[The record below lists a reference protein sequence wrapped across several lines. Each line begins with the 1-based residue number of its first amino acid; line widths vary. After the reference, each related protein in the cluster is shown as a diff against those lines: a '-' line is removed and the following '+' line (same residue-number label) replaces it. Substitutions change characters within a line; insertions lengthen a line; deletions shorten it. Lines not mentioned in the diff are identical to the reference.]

1 MNDSWQDGTQ
11 PENRR
16 WTHPLMDPSSFGPI
30 PPEVAAHNRMVA
42 EWHADRPNAW
52 DFPADVVRAGRENG
66 TSIFGFP
73 QLSHRARVASIPG
86 PVGQVSIRIIEPTT
100 EVSGVYLHI
109 HGGGWV
115 IGAAHHQDPLNVMMA
130 DSTNTLVISVDYRL
144 APEDPYPAGPDDCEA
159 VAIWLAEN
167 AAAEFGTEAI
177 AIGGESAGAHL
188 AAVTM
193 LRMRDK
199 HDYPGFAAAN
209 LVYGAYDLSA
219 TPSVRSF
226 GDRGLILGT
235 KITQW
240 FTDQFVTPDL
250 HRDPDVSPL
259 FADLSE
265 LAPAIFTVGTLDP
278 LLDDTLFMYGRYVAA
293 GNKAELRVWPG
304 AIHAFDYF
312 VDGPQTDQARSAMH
326 EFVNAHL

>member
-1 MNDSWQDGTQ
+1 
-11 PENRR
+11 
-16 WTHPLMDPSSFGPI
+16 MDATKFGPI
-30 PPEVAAHNRMVA
+30 PPEVAAHNRQVA

-52 DFPADVVRAGRENG
+52 DFPAEVARAGRENG

-73 QLSHRARVASIPG
+73 QLSDRARVISIPG
-86 PVGQVSIRIIEPTT
+86 PSGPIPARIIEPTT
-100 EVSGVYLHI
+100 ATRGIYLHI

-130 DSTNTLVISVDYRL
+130 DSTGTVIVSVDYRL
-144 APEDPYPAGPDDCEA
+144 APENPYPAGPDDCEA
-159 VAIWLAEN
+159 AAVWLAEN
-167 AAAEFGTEAI
+167 AQAEFGTDLAT
-177 AIGGESAGAHL
+177 IGGESAGAHL
-188 AAVTM
+188 AMVTM
-193 LRMRDK
+193 HRMRDK
-199 HDYPGFAAAN
+199 HDYSGFSAAN

-226 GDRGLILGT
+226 GDPGLILGT
-235 KITQW
+235 KITKW

-259 FADLSE
+259 FADLSQ
-265 LAPAIFTVGTLDP
+265 LPPAIFTVGTLDP

-293 GNKAELRVWPG
+293 GNEAELRIWPG

-312 VDGPQTDQARSAMH
+312 VDGPQTDQARGAMH
-326 EFVNAHL
+326 EFINTHLSS